1 MQGILSLS
9 DCGNPEKC
17 SRCDQSSTFPINYVI
32 LSLYDLLLL
41 ARYIP
46 SFCQIQNE
54 NKQNGC
60 VWGQFV
66 SEHFFFRD
74 ASLKLLVV
82 PRDEDILQMAYQN
95 SVYRSGSEPHRGGAS
110 EIPEPPPAHRPVPSY
125 AARGRHM
132 SDSVISVHRSKH
144 HPSQQKYKAELRV
157 LPEDG
162 TGGPQV

>member
-1 MQGILSLS
+1 MLFLCQKTHGEKTKSTGKMSASPRYRMKIHRVVESEDSLGS
-9 DCGNPEKC
+9 N
-17 SRCDQSSTFPINYVI
+17 
-32 LSLYDLLLL
+32 
-41 ARYIP
+41 
-46 SFCQIQNE
+46 
-54 NKQNGC
+54 
-60 VWGQFV
+60 
-66 SEHFFFRD
+66 HFFFRD

-132 SDSVISVHRSKH
+132 SDSAISVHRSKH

-162 TGGPQV
+162 TGPQV